1 MLCTRFTYNHLFSPP
16 NKQILYE
23 SLPAIGVQ
31 QQAIRA
37 VSAGDVCAIEGD
49 KPTGT
54 STAIEQSPPTQRASW
69 ESSEELQKNTD
80 PTCSLPPTLTAQA
93 VSHVFLSPE
102 QHSDSSF
109 DDPAIIQK
117 VPTVAPPAEQRRCTA
132 STGSVHTELPTTPAD
147 AVPIARIEDQLL
159 ELFPSAEDVLPPP
172 DYVHLSDSHLDVPP
186 EDSPRAVPPSSSVPS
201 VSDVVQQE
209 RSPTFTLGSPTSHS
223 GDYFPSGY
231 LNSEAEE
238 QDGVPLLISTF
249 DEQYPK
255 DTNLSL
261 PPVVEELPPSSSNP
275 PLGLS
280 MSSPLIAVSCIPHD
294 NTATHYNEGAVSGDP
309 AVLGPDLVDDLSSV
323 CSEGLEPLTTYP
335 PACSIATGGSHT
347 AESGGDGEAGD
358 LGFLR
363 ECFPDLDA
371 NYLEQLYHH
380 CGEDVEAAVS
390 RALLGYSY
398 PHAGNEVGTEET
410 NSNISSSGFT
420 REHAPWVQ
428 ADDDVTQ
435 DTKNINQQVL
445 AYLHGD
451 LEGMTFGQ
459 LGREQFNVTE
469 TDVHPDCVDDE
480 EIARQLQ
487 QELNLEL
494 QNSPPRHSPGPP
506 PQPPPEE
513 QRTPPAKEGEIPE
526 SDDNLVL
533 KLTPSLAHQLQEM
546 FGSVTELLPF
556 PGECLWCYVHV

>member
-1 MLCTRFTYNHLFSPP
+1 M
-16 NKQILYE
+16 
-23 SLPAIGVQ
+23 
-31 QQAIRA
+31 
-37 VSAGDVCAIEGD
+37 EGD

-69 ESSEELQKNTD
+69 ESREELQKNTD
-80 PTCSLPPTLTAQA
+80 PTYSLPPTLTAQA

-186 EDSPRAVPPSSSVPS
+186 EDSPCAVLPSSSVPS
-201 VSDVVQQE
+201 VSDVVRQE

-238 QDGVPLLISTF
+238 QDRVPLLISTF

-255 DTNLSL
+255 DTNLSS
-261 PPVVEELPPSSSNP
+261 PPVVEELPPSSSNS

-280 MSSPLIAVSCIPHD
+280 MSSPLIAVSCIPRD
-294 NTATHYNEGAVSGDP
+294 NTATHYNEGAVSDL

-335 PACSIATGGSHT
+335 PACSEGLEPLTTYPPACSEGLEPLTTYPPTCSIATGGSHT

-380 CGEDVEAAVS
+380 CGGDVEAAVS

-398 PHAGNEVGTEET
+398 PHAGNEVGTEDT

-428 ADDDVTQ
+428 ADDDVAQ
-435 DTKNINQQVL
+435 DTKNITQQVL
-445 AYLHGD
+445 EYLHGD
-451 LEGMTFGQ
+451 SEGMTFGQ

-513 QRTPPAKEGEIPE
+513 QRTPPAKEGEAPE

-533 KLTPSLAHQLQEM
+533 KLTPSLALQLQEM

-556 PGECLWCYVHV
+556 PGECLWCHVHV